1 MVGAL
6 DYDELKD
13 SSQIIAL
20 GTLSGKVILLKE
32 NSEIEAGFNT
42 TKIIVTDQKVVSL
55 KLTRY
60 GNDGCL
66 LLVYCINNYPKLYHI
81 NNQFEVKLISELEI
95 NNLHP
100 MTINYSAELQHLAI
114 GSRQGSL
121 LIYSLAEDLGS
132 ATLLQNI
139 PNLHKK
145 ESLTSL
151 RYAAT
156 NLITCG
162 RDGAYTILT
171 PSTNYSVQL
180 YSKITKGWL
189 ENIQLINNSPLISYF
204 FQKRLHCLN
213 LDTNEEVFSIAC
225 GGGHREWYLMPGDE
239 NLVKGSVVYLRK
251 EKIIIYP
258 IGSNDESNQNGGEF
272 DLVLKGSLHGRE
284 IRTLTQTLDSDLLI
298 TGAEAGTLK
307 LLQKSQNS
315 LTSKLNL
322 KAHSSVISKLSTIEF
337 NSNTYLISA
346 GGCEELKVW
355 SINSGDLAMKEVFN
369 SPIYSVDLE
378 FELIKSCNDS
388 AIQGIQFYDDY
399 KLASISLDQRLNL
412 WSINASSDSI
422 KLELEY
428 SKFSYVADPS
438 DLQVLKSKEGKE
450 GVEFGVVGIGLEVI
464 ELI

>member
-1 MVGAL
+1 
-6 DYDELKD
+6 
-13 SSQIIAL
+13 
-20 GTLSGKVILLKE
+20 
-32 NSEIEAGFNT
+32 
-42 TKIIVTDQKVVSL
+42 
-55 KLTRY
+55 
-60 GNDGCL
+60 
-66 LLVYCINNYPKLYHI
+66 
-81 NNQFEVKLISELEI
+81 LISELEVD
-95 NNLHP
+95 NLHP
-100 MTINYSAELQHLAI
+100 MTINYSSELQHLAI

-121 LIYSLAEDLGS
+121 LVYSLSEDLSS

-151 RYAAT
+151 RYTAT

-225 GGGHREWYLMPGDE
+225 GGGHREWYLMPEDE
-239 NLVKGSVVYLRK
+239 NLVNGSVVYLRK

-258 IGSNDESNQNGGEF
+258 IGSNSESNQNGGEF
-272 DLVLKGSLHGRE
+272 DLVLKGGLHGRE
-284 IRTLTQTLDSDLLI
+284 IRTLTQTLNSDLLI

-322 KAHSSVISKLSTIEF
+322 KAHSSVISKLLTIEF

-355 SINSGDLAMKEVFN
+355 SINAEDLAMKEVFN

-378 FELIKSCNDS
+378 VRIMDLHYVESDGLLIVGYSDGYLRVFKFVEDGSVELKLVKATNFLDSCVLSITSATNNNNLTILAIGTVSGKVGYFELDSLINSEASCEPFKVDKVHQNGVNCLTGQYENNQIMFASGGEDNSIGIINIIEDESNNFGTKFELFKSCNDS
-388 AIQGIQFYDDY
+388 AIQG
-399 KLASISLDQRLNL
+399 KLIYTLQ
-412 WSINASSDSI
+412 
-422 KLELEY
+422 
-428 SKFSYVADPS
+428 KFC
-438 DLQVLKSKEGKE
+438 
-450 GVEFGVVGIGLEVI
+450 
-464 ELI
+464 